1 MQRDDVAGP
10 ELRGLTLAI
19 DRSVSFTHVPGD
31 VHQRYARCSHPTAL
45 ALERDIAA
53 LEYAEACRV
62 TSSGMAAITAV
73 LMAVCRPGTTI
84 FTHTV
89 AYSGT
94 LKLISRLAAGSDI
107 TECTREYRVQIRG
120 CSLVGESCKPHSG
133 RLTDACS
140 RKLREAAWPD
150 IDC

>member
-1 MQRDDVAGP
+1 MQRDNASGP

-45 ALERDIAA
+45 ALERDIAV

-73 LMAVCRPGTTI
+73 LMAVCRPETTI
-84 FTHTV
+84 FTHTT
-89 AYSGT
+89 AY
-94 LKLISRLAAGSDI
+94 RNA
-107 TECTREYRVQIRG
+107 
-120 CSLVGESCKPHSG
+120 
-133 RLTDACS
+133 
-140 RKLREAAWPD
+140 EAHQPLS
-150 IDC
+150 